1 MATVQRTYEPQF
13 SDRFYL
19 PAVVRGLWLTF
30 VRIFRRKDT
39 IPYPDR
45 KYVPAEGYRGL
56 HRLNKDPEGRIKC
69 VACEMCQTACPAH
82 CITIVPS
89 PAPWDE
95 GEERYPV
102 QFDIDL
108 LRCIFCGFCE
118 LACPKDAIELT
129 EIYDYASYTRDD
141 LIINMEGLLKV
152 YDITSPGN
160 IYKRQNEGESISID
174 TGKL

>member
-1 MATVQRTYEPQF
+1 
-13 SDRFYL
+13 
-19 PAVVRGLWLTF
+19 
-30 VRIFRRKDT
+30 
-39 IPYPDR
+39 
-45 KYVPAEGYRGL
+45 
-56 HRLNKDPEGRIKC
+56 
-69 VACEMCQTACPAH
+69 MCQTACPAH